1 MKKKLSLVLLL
12 LILLAASYFRLLGT
26 FTNSFAFTYDVG
38 RDMLRVSE
46 IVNNHKILLIGFTT
60 GVEGIFYG
68 PWWYY
73 ILAVPFFLSGGDP
86 QFISGFIAFTG
97 LVSIILL
104 YFLGKK
110 IGDEKLGLLLTL
122 LVAISPA
129 MIGLSTQIWNPNIAP
144 ILIAI
149 SLFLIAK
156 IFKNPSS
163 LIFFLFGIISS
174 LLVDTEIVF
183 GLLLFIGSFIG
194 LFLLSRKTVITKKAL
209 FFIPG
214 VLIIL
219 APRIIFEFRHQFLM
233 TSNLIRLF
241 NVQKEASKAITLQSI
256 MDKLNIFLELYANTL
271 TNGSK
276 IAAGIFLL
284 ILLVCLVAF
293 YKKIGQNAKQF
304 LLLSF
309 IIIATFIVGILGFS
323 HDIWPHYMVGLP
335 IYFCLVTAILLY
347 YSAKNIKFGTVG
359 LLFILTALIWINVKP
374 VQILADLGKPI
385 WEGDAA
391 VYRNQ
396 LAVVDY
402 VYRQASGEK
411 FEFIAYSPAVFA
423 YPYDYLF
430 AWRGEKK
437 YHYTPSGQHQKLF
450 FVIIEPDFQRPTL
463 LKDWLKI
470 REKDGKIIKEEKV
483 KGGVIVQTR
492 EH

>member
-1 MKKKLSLVLLL
+1 MKKNLS
-12 LILLAASYFRLLGT
+12 LILLLFILLASSYFRLFGT

-46 IVNNHKILLIGFTT
+46 IVNQHKIPLIGFTT

-73 ILAVPFFLSGGDP
+73 ILAVPFFLSRGDP

-97 LVSIILL
+97 LISIILL
-104 YFLGKK
+104 YLLGKQ
-110 IGDEKLGLLLTL
+110 IGDEKLGLVLALFA
-122 LVAISPA
+122 AISPA

-144 ILIAI
+144 VFVTI
-149 SLFLIAK
+149 SLLLIAK

-183 GLLLFIGSFIG
+183 GLLLFIGSFLG
-194 LFLLSRKTVITKKAL
+194 LLFLSGKTVITKKAL

-219 APRIIFEFRHQFLM
+219 APRIIFELRHQFLM
-233 TSNLIRLF
+233 TGSLIRLL

-256 MDKLNIFLELYANTL
+256 MEKLNIFFELYANTL

-276 IAAGIFLL
+276 IAAGILLL

-293 YKKIGQNAKQF
+293 YKKIGKSAKQF
-304 LLLSF
+304 LLLSL

-335 IYFCLVTAILLY
+335 VYFCLVTAILLY
-347 YSAKNIKFGTVG
+347 YSAKNMKFGTAG
-359 LLFILTALIWINVKP
+359 LLFILTVLIWINIKP
-374 VQILADLGKPI
+374 VQIFADLGKPI

-402 VYRQASGEK
+402 VFMQASGRK

-437 YHYTPSGQHQKLF
+437 YHFIPSRQHQKLF